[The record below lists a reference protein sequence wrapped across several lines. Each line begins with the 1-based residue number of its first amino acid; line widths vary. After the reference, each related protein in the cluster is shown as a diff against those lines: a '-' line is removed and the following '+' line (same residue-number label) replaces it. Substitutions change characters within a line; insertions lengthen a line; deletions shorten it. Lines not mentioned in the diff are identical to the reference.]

1 MPQHDLTVRM
11 VSVYSLKQAPWN
23 PHNGDI
29 DAIADSME
37 QNGVFQPIVVQ
48 KSTRH
53 IIIGN
58 HRWAAM
64 ARRGMTEVPIIE
76 VDVDEREAKRMAV
89 SDNQTARLG
98 WDDEAMVADILQQLH
113 ATNAGLA
120 GTGYEYEDMAR
131 LQQVLDEPLTPADF
145 GEGVGGG
152 PLDTEVQRDLRRH
165 LKYDLSPVVS
175 EDGRVYAVTLRKDN
189 GKAVTLN
196 EFNMIRKGLGQ
207 DPLLPDE
214 VEHYRVPSWGERNA

>member
-11 VSVYSLKQAPWN
+11 VSIYSVEQAPWN
-23 PHNGDI
+23 PHNGDV
-29 DAIADSME
+29 DAIAESMA
-37 QNGVFQPIVVQ
+37 QNGVFQPIIVQ
-48 KSTRH
+48 KSTRY

-131 LQQVLDEPLTPADF
+131 LQQVLDQPLTPADF
-145 GEGVGGG
+145 GADESG

-165 LKYDLSPVVS
+165 LKYALMPVVS
-175 EDGRVYAVTLRKDN
+175 EDGRVYDVTLRKDN
-189 GKAVTLN
+189 GKSITLN

-214 VEHYRVPSWGERNA
+214 VGRVPSWGEKNA